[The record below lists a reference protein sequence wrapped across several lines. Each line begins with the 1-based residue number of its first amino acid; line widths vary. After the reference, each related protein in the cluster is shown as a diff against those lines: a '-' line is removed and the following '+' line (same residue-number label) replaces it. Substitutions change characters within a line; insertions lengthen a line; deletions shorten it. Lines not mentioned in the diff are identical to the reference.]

1 MKLRRAP
8 APKWDLHGPCNCPAW
23 PDELSAL
30 QLVGAPCSAPRGE
43 APAEGRVL
51 TPPAPCPLSWP
62 AEAGRIVRTVA
73 AAHEGT
79 RRGRLPAGGA
89 RLTTGKRD
97 RAFLGCAVIP
107 PPSSLLRACVP
118 GSRRGLCTGPCF
130 VLPGPGQQGSPR
142 DASGKAGLSPQYPER
157 LPGPL
162 GGMAM

>member
-1 MKLRRAP
+1 MKPRRAP
-8 APKWDLHGPCNCPAW
+8 APSRDLHGPRICPAR

-43 APAEGRVL
+43 APAEGKAL

-73 AAHEGT
+73 AAREGT

-97 RAFLGCAVIP
+97 RAFPGRAVIP
-107 PPSSLLRACVP
+107 PPSSLLTACIP
-118 GSRRGLCTGPCF
+118 GSRRGLYTGPCF
-130 VLPGPGQQGSPR
+130 ILPGPGQPGSPR
-142 DASGKAGLSPQYPER
+142 DASEKAGLSPQYPER
-157 LPGPL
+157 LPGTL
-162 GGMAM
+162 GGMAT